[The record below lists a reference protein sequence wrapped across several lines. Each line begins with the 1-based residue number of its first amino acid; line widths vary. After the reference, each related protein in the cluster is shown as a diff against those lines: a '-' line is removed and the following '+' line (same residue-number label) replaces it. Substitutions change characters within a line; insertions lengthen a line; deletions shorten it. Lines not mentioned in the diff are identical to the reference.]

1 MEEVDEGE
9 FGEVVWAEAVS
20 GEVNGGDTFS
30 EKDFNGEQEVEATK
44 DIQEGRQD
52 GFGPGV
58 ASGPTLP
65 TQSLDSLLEKW
76 LATSLGGTC
85 AVGEAATMYHE
96 PSSERDYV
104 AVLAAFNTAVA
115 PFAQLQAPEYFD
127 WRKSD
132 TCKSLLDSV
141 SIDTDGVG
149 LGSDGVAAS
158 NSFRAES
165 ASSQDAEGEQ
175 DIAFKPFAVGTMD
188 SVSDFGEAVG
198 GLFRRAGTAVVS
210 GAEGAT
216 GSIVGAFSRLWST
229 PTTDTLQS
237 EPSPLL
243 SRDIQKTFDETM
255 LELQESLRRELTTQ
269 SAQQSE
275 HNIDFFVRRF
285 EEEMAVERKLREDA
299 RLMELENEQVLLHQ
313 HMWELE
319 AQEAREHPEPPDVQ
333 PVLSDG
339 DDSFTQ
345 RMKQEGLVHVTGC
358 GATRTLTKQDLP
370 PEFDLSAFAA
380 SSEHQ

>member
-127 WRKSD
+127 WRKSV
-132 TCKSLLDSV
+132 SV
-141 SIDTDGVG
+141 H
-149 LGSDGVAAS
+149 
-158 NSFRAES
+158 
-165 ASSQDAEGEQ
+165 
-175 DIAFKPFAVGTMD
+175 
-188 SVSDFGEAVG
+188 
-198 GLFRRAGTAVVS
+198 
-210 GAEGAT
+210 
-216 GSIVGAFSRLWST
+216 
-229 PTTDTLQS
+229 TTDTT
-237 EPSPLL
+237 P
-243 SRDIQKTFDETM
+243 
-255 LELQESLRRELTTQ
+255 
-269 SAQQSE
+269 
-275 HNIDFFVRRF
+275 
-285 EEEMAVERKLREDA
+285 ERSNRSTY
-299 RLMELENEQVLLHQ
+299 LM
-313 HMWELE
+313 
-319 AQEAREHPEPPDVQ
+319 
-333 PVLSDG
+333 
-339 DDSFTQ
+339 FI
-345 RMKQEGLVHVTGC
+345 
-358 GATRTLTKQDLP
+358 
-370 PEFDLSAFAA
+370 
-380 SSEHQ
+380 